1 MIINKVVAVIVAVVI
16 ISGSTAIACTTMAAG
31 KNATSDGSV
40 MIAHSDDA
48 LQDPRL
54 IFVKAQDHKPG
65 SMRAVYYNSCAMGQ
79 LDEWNST
86 LQYRMVSDVRAPEY
100 NTPING
106 KYDIPLGHIPQV
118 AHTYAYYDHNYG
130 IMNEHQLIIGE
141 CTDKAKMHTL
151 PNPDKRIMYS
161 AELSRIA
168 LERCKT
174 AREAIKL
181 MGQLI
186 KEYGYYGTGETLLVG
201 DTKEAWA
208 MEMCS
213 YDKDGMD
220 GVWVAKRVPDDE
232 IFVAANEFRIREV
245 IKDDPDMM
253 YSENIFE
260 VAKKK
265 GWWDGK
271 DGELDFTVVYGDGE
285 FHHPY
290 YSKRRV
296 WRAFSLFAPSLKLSP
311 WVKDAYSREYPFSV
325 KPDSKV
331 DYLDIHNVYQDNY
344 EGTEFDLTKGLA
356 AGPFGNPNRFE
367 GGAEAVT
374 TDGQL
379 SVVKGNFERPIN
391 IYRCAYSYV
400 AQARGWLPDII
411 GGRLFY
417 SPDRPATS
425 ALFPM
430 YSGISELPRAFTI
443 GNIMKFDRESIST
456 TFNYVANYVMIK
468 YSYMI
473 EDLRKVRDGFDA
485 RMSTDMVKAEEKA
498 NKLWLSGKEDS
509 AKKVLTELTAK
520 YSKDIHKAW
529 WNLHDY
535 LYITYEDGYIN
546 SNEEIGKAVYY
557 PAWWLRAVGVE
568 GKLESYA
575 KPEK

>member
-1 MIINKVVAVIVAVVI
+1 MNLKIVLYTLLSFTVL
-16 ISGSTAIACTTMAAG
+16 SFGSSEACTTMAVG
-31 KNATSDGSV
+31 KNASIDGSI

-54 IFVKAQDHKPG
+54 IFVAAQDHKPG
-65 SMRAVYYNSCAMGQ
+65 SKRAVYYNSCAMGYLPQ
-79 LDEWNST
+79 WNST
-86 LQYRMVSDVRAPEY
+86 LQYRMVSDCRAPEY

-106 KYDIPLGHIPQV
+106 KYDPPLGYIPQV
-118 AHTYAYYDHNYG
+118 SHTYAYFDNNYG
-130 IMNEHQLIIGE
+130 IMNEHQLLIGE
-141 CTDKAKMHTL
+141 CTDKAKIHTMPD
-151 PNPDKRIMYS
+151 PNKRIMYS

-186 KEYGYYGTGETLLVG
+186 KDYGYYGTGETLLVG
-201 DTKEAWA
+201 DTREAWV

-213 YDKDGMD
+213 YDKEGTD
-220 GVWVAKRVPDDE
+220 GVWVAKRVPDDK
-232 IFVAANEFRIREV
+232 IFVAANQFRIREV
-245 IKDDPDMM
+245 LKNNSDMM

-260 VAKKK
+260 VARKK
-265 GWWDGK
+265 GWWKQK
-271 DGELDFTVVYGDGE
+271 DEVLDFAKVYGDGE

-296 WRAFSLFAPSLKLSP
+296 WRAISLFAPSQNFP
-311 WVKDAYSREYPFSV
+311 AWVKGAYSKEYPFAV

-331 DYLDIHNVYQDNY
+331 DYLDIYNVYRDNY
-344 EGTEFDLTKGLA
+344 EGTQFDLTKGLA

-379 SVVKGNFERPIN
+379 SVIKGNFERPLN
-391 IYRCAYSYV
+391 IYRCAYSYI

-411 GGRLFY
+411 GGRLIFA
-417 SPDRPATS
+417 PDRPATS

-430 YSGISELPRAFTI
+430 YAGISELPEAFMK
-443 GNIMKFDRESIST
+443 GNLLEFDRESIST

-468 YSYMI
+468 YVYMI
-473 EDLRKVRDGFDA
+473 EDLKKVRNDFIAQMGQDLVNTEDKVNDLYLA
-485 RMSTDMVKAEEKA
+485 GNIEEA
-498 NKLWLSGKEDS
+498 QDELNR
-509 AKKVLTELTAK
+509 LTAK
-520 YSKDIHKAW
+520 YSRNIHKAW
-529 WNLHDY
+529 WDLHDY

-546 SNEEIGKAVYY
+546 SPQEIGKAVYY
-557 PAWWLRAVGVE
+557 PAWWLKAVGVE

-575 KPEK
+575 KPE